1 MRIMTL
7 VMMLVARNNWSGG
20 PTKRR
25 REMEDTMRTI
35 MIVLLLGGVC
45 AALIAFV
52 ALMDNWEE
60 AEKNDQQ
67 DWIDLDNITLAEA
80 RKEK

>member
-1 MRIMTL
+1 
-7 VMMLVARNNWSGG
+7 
-20 PTKRR
+20 
-25 REMEDTMRTI
+25 MEDTMRTI
-35 MIVLLLGGVC
+35 MIVLLLGGAC
-45 AALIAFV
+45 ATLIAFV

>member
-1 MRIMTL
+1 MTL

-25 REMEDTMRTI
+25 REMEDTMRII

>member
-1 MRIMTL
+1 
-7 VMMLVARNNWSGG
+7 
-20 PTKRR
+20 
-25 REMEDTMRTI
+25 MEDTMRII

>member
-1 MRIMTL
+1 
-7 VMMLVARNNWSGG
+7 
-20 PTKRR
+20 
-25 REMEDTMRTI
+25 MEDTMRTI
-35 MIVLLLGGVC
+35 VIVLLLVGAC
-45 AALIAFV
+45 ANLIAFV